1 MKSIIIKTMILN
13 NIFGITATYDME
25 PGRNVFS
32 GKNGV
37 GKTRL
42 ANAEQWVL
50 WGKNLEQNT
59 KSEVRTLEN
68 GEIQLDSEH
77 SCFLEY
83 IIETDNKKELSV
95 DTIKIGR
102 LTKVKWTKPRGQVEQ
117 VRSGNEIIYFK
128 DGLTVDKAEKI
139 TAKQFSDYILEK
151 FGPDYQKVSILNYVS
166 SMPWKDRR
174 DLLTGLAPVDK
185 QKVIESIPG
194 FAEALAG
201 KEPDERKEVAE
212 KRLNTKD
219 IGIKPKLAKNLSA
232 LEERKK
238 DLEKIGSL
246 SPSEAA
252 TKVVDV
258 ECEIGNCHTHISL
271 LESGDNSGNLEK
283 IKALNKKLA
292 EIQNDFEN
300 RKQAAINA
308 ENDRLRNIKG
318 IENEL
323 KNLNV
328 DLQDHQEL
336 RQKLVADFQ
345 SEKAKTADAI
355 TEICESCG
363 QVLPADVLNKLKE
376 NFNRDR
382 SERMTQ
388 SKARWKDVMVEI
400 ERIERLIAENE
411 GRLVGLKNT
420 VYSYPSDK
428 TEIEKI
434 KKQIQELQP
443 KESTD
448 NPELERLKTT
458 LIALNVKLKNAQ
470 EQQAAVNASEESKNR
485 LKELEA
491 ERKKLSAENDKI
503 QNFLAMYDEFIKS
516 YADSVQGPVNELF
529 KTARFRMFE
538 TLESGVKI
546 PACVVCNEE
555 WKPYDSM
562 LSTGEKVGVDID
574 IKRVLEEK
582 LDISAPSWI
591 DERQSYTGQI
601 DLKGQYFELITKE
614 NVEQLTKEV

>member
-1 MKSIIIKTMILN
+1 LKSIIIKTMILN
-13 NIFGITATYDME
+13 NIFGITAKYDMQ

-32 GKNGV
+32 GENGV

-59 KSEVRTLEN
+59 KSEARTLEN

-77 SCFLEY
+77 SCFIEY
-83 IIETDNKKELSV
+83 LVNSSPIQ
-95 DTIKIGR
+95 IGR

-128 DGLTVDKAEKI
+128 DGMTVDSAEKI

-166 SMPWKDRR
+166 SMPWKERR
-174 DLLTGLAPVDK
+174 DLLTELAPVDK
-185 QKVIESIPG
+185 QKVIDSIPG

-201 KEPDERKEVAE
+201 KEPDERKEAAE

-219 IGIKPKLAKNLSA
+219 IGIKPKLAVNKSA
-232 LEERKK
+232 IEERKLIIGK
-238 DLEKIGSL
+238 ILDVTSEQAQREVDTAQAYVYECQENIEKL
-246 SPSEAA
+246 
-252 TKVVDV
+252 KQ
-258 ECEIGNCHTHISL
+258 
-271 LESGDNSGNLEK
+271 GDNSGNLEK

-323 KNLNV
+323 KNLNI
-328 DLQDHQEL
+328 DLQDHQEK
-336 RQKLVADFQ
+336 RQKLVAEFQ

-355 TEICESCG
+355 AEICESCG

-388 SKARWKDVMVEI
+388 SKARWKDVMAEI
-400 ERIERLIAENE
+400 ERIESLIIDQQNRLKDLIENQPFNPILHQDKPE
-411 GRLVGLKNT
+411 SWHYLK
-420 VYSYPSDK
+420 
-428 TEIEKI
+428 E
-434 KKQIQELQP
+434 QISRLQP

-458 LIALNVKLKNAQ
+458 LVALNVKLKNAQ

-503 QNFLAMYDEFIKS
+503 QNFLTMYDQYIKA

-529 KTARFRMFE
+529 RTARFRMFE
-538 TLESGVKI
+538 TLESGVKV

-555 WKPYDSM
+555 WKPYDSI

-582 LDISAPSWI
+582 LDICAPSWI

-601 DLKGQYFELITKE
+601 DLKGQYFELITRE
-614 NVEQLTKEV
+614 NVNELSKEV